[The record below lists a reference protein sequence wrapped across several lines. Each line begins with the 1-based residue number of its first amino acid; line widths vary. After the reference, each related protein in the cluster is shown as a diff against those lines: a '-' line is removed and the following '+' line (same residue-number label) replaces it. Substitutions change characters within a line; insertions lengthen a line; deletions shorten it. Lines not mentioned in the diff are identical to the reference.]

1 MPDPVSLTG
10 QGQRRKR
17 TVERQGVSF
26 PGIRSEIS
34 DTLPAVPEGA
44 AAAAAVS
51 RPQHSTE

>member
-44 AAAAAVS
+44 AGAAAVS
-51 RPQHSTE
+51 RPQHSIE